1 MTTIKDIARI
11 SGYSIGTVSRVLNHH
26 PDVSRNTREVIE
38 AIEFALSKEEV
49 GILIVTERVFDMA
62 KAELLDIR
70 MNRRTPLIVEIP
82 DRHGQIR
89 DDNYI
94 TQYIN
99 ESVGIKL

>member
-1 MTTIKDIARI
+1 MRTMLI
-11 SGYSIGTVSRVLNHH
+11 SDNNDTLVGMRLGGVKSVLASN
-26 PDVSRNTREVIE
+26 REEVIE

-89 DDNYI
+89 DDNYS

-99 ESVGIKL
+99 ESVGINL

>member
-1 MTTIKDIARI
+1 MRTMLI
-11 SGYSIGTVSRVLNHH
+11 SDNNDTLVGMRLGGVKSVLASN
-26 PDVSRNTREVIE
+26 REKVIE

>member
-1 MTTIKDIARI
+1 MRTMLI
-11 SGYSIGTVSRVLNHH
+11 SDNNDTLVGMRLGGVKSVLAGN
-26 PDVSRNTREVIE
+26 REEVLQ

-49 GILIVTERVFDMA
+49 GILIVTERVFEMA
-62 KAELLDIR
+62 KAELLEIR

>member
-1 MTTIKDIARI
+1 MRTMLI
-11 SGYSIGTVSRVLNHH
+11 SDNNDTLVGMRLGEVKSVLASN
-26 PDVSRNTREVIE
+26 REEVIE

>member
-1 MTTIKDIARI
+1 MRTMLI
-11 SGYSIGTVSRVLNHH
+11 SDNNDTLVGMRLGGVKSVLASN
-26 PDVSRNTREVIE
+26 REEVIE

-49 GILIVTERVFDMA
+49 GILIVAERVFDMA

>member
-1 MTTIKDIARI
+1 MRTMLI
-11 SGYSIGTVSRVLNHH
+11 SDNNDTLVGMRLGGVKSVLASN
-26 PDVSRNTREVIE
+26 REEVIE

-82 DRHGQIR
+82 DRYGQIR

>member
-1 MTTIKDIARI
+1 MRTMLI
-11 SGYSIGTVSRVLNHH
+11 SDNNDTLVGMRLGGVKSVLASN
-26 PDVSRNTREVIE
+26 RE

>member
-1 MTTIKDIARI
+1 MRTMLI
-11 SGYSIGTVSRVLNHH
+11 SDNNDTLVGMRLGGVKSVLASN
-26 PDVSRNTREVIE
+26 REEVIE

-49 GILIVTERVFDMA
+49 GILIVTEKVFEMA

>member
-1 MTTIKDIARI
+1 MRTILI
-11 SGYSIGTVSRVLNHH
+11 SDNNDTLVGMRLGGVKSVLASN
-26 PDVSRNTREVIE
+26 REEVIE

>member
-1 MTTIKDIARI
+1 MRTMLI
-11 SGYSIGTVSRVLNHH
+11 SDNNDTLVGMRLGGVKSVLASNKE
-26 PDVSRNTREVIE
+26 EVIE

-49 GILIVTERVFDMA
+49 GILIVTEKVFEMA

-70 MNRRTPLIVEIP
+70 MYRRTPLIVEIP

>member
-1 MTTIKDIARI
+1 MRTMLI
-11 SGYSIGTVSRVLNHH
+11 SDNNDTLVGMRLGGVKSVLASN
-26 PDVSRNTREVIE
+26 REEVIE

-82 DRHGQIR
+82 DRNGQIR

>member
-1 MTTIKDIARI
+1 MRTMLI
-11 SGYSIGTVSRVLNHH
+11 SDNNDTLVGMRLGGVKSVLASN
-26 PDVSRNTREVIE
+26 REEVIE

-99 ESVGIKL
+99 ECVGIKL

>member
-1 MTTIKDIARI
+1 MRTMLI
-11 SGYSIGTVSRVLNHH
+11 SDNNDTLVGMRLGGVKSVLAGN
-26 PDVSRNTREVIE
+26 REEVLQ
-38 AIEFALSKEEV
+38 AIEFALSKEEI
-49 GILIVTERVFDMA
+49 GILIVTERVFEMA
-62 KAELLDIR
+62 KAELLEIR

>member
-1 MTTIKDIARI
+1 MRTMLI
-11 SGYSIGTVSRVLNHH
+11 SDNNDTLVGMRLGGVKSVLASNKE
-26 PDVSRNTREVIE
+26 EVIE

-49 GILIVTERVFDMA
+49 GILIVTEKVFEMA

>member
-1 MTTIKDIARI
+1 MRTMLI
-11 SGYSIGTVSRVLNHH
+11 SDNNDTLVGMRLGGVKSVLASN
-26 PDVSRNTREVIE
+26 REEVIE

>member
-1 MTTIKDIARI
+1 MRTMLI
-11 SGYSIGTVSRVLNHH
+11 SDNNDTLVGMRLGGVKSVLASN
-26 PDVSRNTREVIE
+26 REEVIE

-70 MNRRTPLIVEIP
+70 MNRRIPLIVEIP

>member
-1 MTTIKDIARI
+1 MRTMLI
-11 SGYSIGTVSRVLNHH
+11 SDNNDTLVGMRLGGVKSVLASN
-26 PDVSRNTREVIE
+26 REEVIE

-49 GILIVTERVFDMA
+49 GILIVTERGFDMA

>member
-1 MTTIKDIARI
+1 MRTMLI
-11 SGYSIGTVSRVLNHH
+11 SDNNDTLVGMRLGGVKSVLASNKE
-26 PDVSRNTREVIE
+26 EVIE

>member
-1 MTTIKDIARI
+1 MRTMLI
-11 SGYSIGTVSRVLNHH
+11 SDNNDTLVGMRLGGVKSVLASN
-26 PDVSRNTREVIE
+26 REEVIE

-99 ESVGIKL
+99 KSVGIKL

>member
-1 MTTIKDIARI
+1 MRTMLI
-11 SGYSIGTVSRVLNHH
+11 SDNNDTLVGMRLGGVKSVLASN
-26 PDVSRNTREVIE
+26 REEVIE

-70 MNRRTPLIVEIP
+70 MNRRTPLIIEIP

>member
-1 MTTIKDIARI
+1 MRTMLI
-11 SGYSIGTVSRVLNHH
+11 SDNNDTLVGMRLGGVKSVLASNKE
-26 PDVSRNTREVIE
+26 EVME

-49 GILIVTERVFDMA
+49 GILIVTEKVFEMA

>member
-1 MTTIKDIARI
+1 MRTMLI
-11 SGYSIGTVSRVLNHH
+11 SDNNDTLVGMRLGGVKSVLASN
-26 PDVSRNTREVIE
+26 
-38 AIEFALSKEEV
+38 KEEV
-49 GILIVTERVFDMA
+49 GILIVTEKVFEMA

>member
-1 MTTIKDIARI
+1 MRTMLI
-11 SGYSIGTVSRVLNHH
+11 SDNNDTLVGMRLGGVKSVLASN
-26 PDVSRNTREVIE
+26 REEVIE

-49 GILIVTERVFDMA
+49 GILIVTERVFEMA